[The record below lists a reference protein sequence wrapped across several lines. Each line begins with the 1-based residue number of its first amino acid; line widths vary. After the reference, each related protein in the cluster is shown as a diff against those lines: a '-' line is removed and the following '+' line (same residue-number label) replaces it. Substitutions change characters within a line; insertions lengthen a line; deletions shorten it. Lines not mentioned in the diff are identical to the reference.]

1 MGRFSAISKMS
12 IIFLAFIIYGCATTT
27 KANFYP
33 VQGPLSKQN
42 PIPIIIADVDGITSN
57 TGNITLTL
65 PDGEKC
71 VGKWS
76 SAAGVVS
83 GYSTVNLFSKYGYVF
98 GTGTS
103 VSNVPGV
110 NRGEAVLVGNKG
122 AVMEIEFYTGSGTA
136 NGWGIA
142 KDNRENIFKVIF

>member
-1 MGRFSAISKMS
+1 MRRFSTIGQIT
-12 IIFLAFIIYGCATTT
+12 IIFLTFIMYGCATTT
-27 KANFYP
+27 NANFYP

-42 PIPIIIADVDGITSN
+42 PTPIIAQVDGIARN
-57 TGNITLTL
+57 TGNISLTL

-71 VGKWS
+71 TGRWS

-98 GTGTS
+98 GSGSS

-110 NRGEAVLVGNKG
+110 NRGEAVIMGNKG
-122 AVMEIEFYTGSGTA
+122 TVMEVEFYTGSGTA

-142 KDNRENIFKVIF
+142 KDNRDNIYKVIF